1 MRLPILPL
9 LLLNLL
15 LVGFGCEKN
24 VREVRRDRPDIV
36 APGSGADTA
45 SAAIPVAPAG
55 EAVAPSGEAVAP
67 SGKPVTP
74 SGEPSGISRRAA
86 TPADP

>member
-15 LVGFGCEKN
+15 LVAPGCEKN

-55 EAVAPSGEAVAP
+55 EAVAPSG
-67 SGKPVTP
+67 KPVTP
-74 SGEPSGISRRAA
+74 SGEPAGISGRPA